1 MFRLFVAL
9 DIPDEI
15 RRQLGAMTSGLPGAK
30 WTRPE
35 NLHLTLRFIGEV
47 DRAARDDVESALSRL
62 LVPAFSL
69 SLEGLGHWES
79 KGKPRVL
86 WAGVTPSD
94 ALEHLQ
100 HRIETAVVSAGQPP
114 ERRRFKPHVTLARL
128 AGTSDAQ
135 LSEWLG
141 RTRLAQTAPFEV
153 GSFTLYRSFLKK
165 DGPVYRQECTYPL
178 EGGRSAWDDESF
190 SGFDELYGDDSGF
203 DDEDDTSGDSP
214 PPWSSL
220 AYGTGRSAG

>member
-15 RRQLGAMTSGLPGAK
+15 RRTLASLSVGLPGAR

-35 NLHLTLRFIGEV
+35 NYHLTLRFIGEV
-47 DRAARDDVESALSRL
+47 DRAGRDELESALSRL
-62 LVPAFSL
+62 FVPAFSL

-86 WAGVTPSD
+86 WAGITPSS
-94 ALEHLQ
+94 ALDHLHQ
-100 HRIETAVVSAGQPP
+100 RVEAAVVAAGFSP
-114 ERRRFKPHVTLARL
+114 ERRRFKPHITLARL
-128 AGTSDAQ
+128 SGTSDAQ

-141 RTRLAQTAPFEV
+141 LNPLPRMEPFEV
-153 GSFTLYRSFLKK
+153 GTFTVYRSFLKK
-165 DGPVYRQECTYPL
+165 DGPVYRPEYSIPL
-178 EGGRSAWDDESF
+178 EGGRSEWDDESF
-190 SGFDELYGDDSGF
+190 SGFDELYGDDIGL
-203 DDEDDTSGDSP
+203 DDEFDAEKDNP

-220 AYGTGRSAG
+220 AYGARTSV